1 MNSYRTHTCSE
12 LRAANIGKPTTL
24 IGWVDSVRDHGG
36 VIFID
41 LRDRSGITQVVF
53 HPEVNQDVA
62 KASQQLRS
70 EDMIQI
76 SGTVAARLKTDT
88 VDTTNADLPT
98 GEIEVSADTLNVI
111 NKADVLPFQLDRALS
126 NEDLRLK
133 YRFLDL
139 RRPAMARNMQI
150 RHRVT
155 KATRDYLDE
164 HGFLEIET
172 PILSKSTPEGARDFL
187 VPSRLAP
194 GKFYALPQ
202 APQQYKQL
210 LMVAGMERYFQ
221 IARCF
226 RDEDLRA
233 DRQPEFTQVDIEAS
247 FITPEDIYNL
257 VEGLLKRVYKESLG
271 VDIPT
276 PFPRMTW
283 KEAMDQYGSDKP
295 ERRFGMKL
303 TDVSSIFE
311 NSGFKV
317 FASAVSNGGVVKAIN
332 AKGFGSASVG
342 QIDALT
348 KTAVEAGAKGLA
360 YIKVREEDWRSPI
373 SKFLSDEE
381 KQKLTEALDI
391 ETGDLVLFAAG
402 PWEPS
407 CDILGRVRLQC
418 AEFMELLKDNKER
431 DFLWVIEFPLVGWDE
446 EEQRW
451 VAIHHPFTRP
461 VKEDEQKLLSGE
473 LSADLRAQAYDVVLN
488 GTELGG
494 GSIRIHERDLQS
506 AMFKALGITEEQARE
521 QFGHILDAFSFGA
534 PPHGGLALGL
544 DRLVMMICNAESIR
558 EVIAFPKNNRGAD
571 LMSDSPAAAEDR
583 QLRDIHIQ
591 VKLPAKNSR
600 NLQTKPRMAII
611 PSGVF
616 HAEKQGSLSQQ
627 AAHHSSRAFAS
638 PGIRTTFPS
647 SMTAKNSGPGMP
659 DIQPDFPTG
668 MWRLQNKTR
677 INWYLGQSVFLSFQH
692 TFIPGCRERAG
703 ADFNIQNPAGML
715 ALFRGA
721 MPHSLNQHPQIIRP
735 VILPPSGNEQTEAL
749 DLPFFIRLEPDGHGL
764 IRSHAASP
772 AGKLEHSGILRTL
785 HAVPNHIL
793 DTAFG

>member
-139 RRPAMARNMQI
+139 RRPSMVRNMQI

-155 KATRDYLDE
+155 KTTRDYLDE

-233 DRQPEFTQVDIEAS
+233 DRQLEFTQVDIEAS

-257 VEGLLKRVYKESLG
+257 VEGLLKRVYKESLD

-283 KEAMDQYGSDKP
+283 REAMDQYGSDKP

-360 YIKVREEDWRSPI
+360 YIKVARKTGEAPSPN
-373 SKFLSDEE
+373 S
-381 KQKLTEALDI
+381 
-391 ETGDLVLFAAG
+391 
-402 PWEPS
+402 
-407 CDILGRVRLQC
+407 
-418 AEFMELLKDNKER
+418 
-431 DFLWVIEFPLVGWDE
+431 FP
-446 EEQRW
+446 
-451 VAIHHPFTRP
+451 T
-461 VKEDEQKLLSGE
+461 KKS
-473 LSADLRAQAYDVVLN
+473 
-488 GTELGG
+488 
-494 GSIRIHERDLQS
+494 
-506 AMFKALGITEEQARE
+506 
-521 QFGHILDAFSFGA
+521 
-534 PPHGGLALGL
+534 
-544 DRLVMMICNAESIR
+544 
-558 EVIAFPKNNRGAD
+558 
-571 LMSDSPAAAEDR
+571 
-583 QLRDIHIQ
+583 
-591 VKLPAKNSR
+591 KNSR
-600 NLQTKPRMAII
+600 KPSTLKPETSFSLRPVRGNPPAI
-611 PSGVF
+611 SW
-616 HAEKQGSLSQQ
+616 
-627 AAHHSSRAFAS
+627 AACVCNAPNSWNCL
-638 PGIRTTFPS
+638 RTTRNATSCGS
-647 SMTAKNSGPGMP
+647 SNSRWWAGMRKNSAGWPSITP
-659 DIQPDFPTG
+659 SPAPS
-668 MWRLQNKTR
+668 RKTR
-677 INWYLGQSVFLSFQH
+677 KNCSRENSPQTCAPRLTTWCSTGRNWAAAPSESMNA
-692 TFIPGCRERAG
+692 TC
-703 ADFNIQNPAGML
+703 NPPCSRRSASRRNRPANNSATSWTPSAS
-715 ALFRGA
+715 AL
-721 MPHSLNQHPQIIRP
+721 RP
-735 VILPPSGNEQTEAL
+735 TAAL
-749 DLPFFIRLEPDGHGL
+749 RW
-764 IRSHAASP
+764 AW
-772 AGKLEHSGILRTL
+772 
-785 HAVPNHIL
+785 
-793 DTAFG
+793 TAWS